1 MNVIQTHVLCEKIY
15 LGYIRFYFLRYGTS
29 ICTVLQVCRVVMCC
43 AGKVNLMGGGG
54 PSRSGGMSILDTGPL
69 SRITKNWRQAW
80 SPWRGFARRGGSI
93 YRVCVWVESG
103 WFVSLQHWHWAFKK
117 NEESHHHHHHHHHQH
132 HHHHD
137 NDDDDDH
144 HHQKNGFLWV
154 IFGCHK
160 FQCKAWLSQLVP
172 GLRSDEGRQ
181 GRRGGLG
188 GVPLCRLGPEWRYIA
203 SGKLLHNYGKSP
215 FWIGKSTI
223 SMAIFNSYVKLPEG
237 SHYFWNMLG
246 YVGIW
251 RPKHIRNSTSKIS
264 KIMNTY
270 EHILVSAT
278 SRRRS
283 RHPKNIRLSPGLVA
297 FTVDLLQAVQPGIFF
312 GKRFFVALELKGFW
326 QLFFLGPELQ
336 CSWLFLNVFLF
347 FVVTF
352 PSWLEWARISTWLC
366 QSPLMGW
373 CWDLLHDV
381 PLLHDDNW
389 TTVMGM

>member
-1 MNVIQTHVLCEKIY
+1 MHSSTGMSCCDVLRGKNKSDGRVAHLVPC
-15 LGYIRFYFLRYGTS
+15 LHLRYRAGAPNYEKLETGLES
-29 ICTVLQVCRVVMCC
+29 VAWFCTERWVYLP
-43 AGKVNLMGGGG
+43 G
-54 PSRSGGMSILDTGPL
+54 
-69 SRITKNWRQAW
+69 
-80 SPWRGFARRGGSI
+80 
-93 YRVCVWVESG
+93 VCVG
-103 WFVSLQHWHWAFKK
+103 WIGLIRIPATLTLSPQKK
-117 NEESHHHHHHHHHQH
+117 NEESHHHHH
-132 HHHHD
+132 
-137 NDDDDDH
+137 
-144 HHQKNGFLWV
+144 QKDGFLWV

-223 SMAIFNSYVKLPEG
+223 SMAIFNSYVTNYQG

-251 RPKHIRNSTSKIS
+251 RSKHIRNSTSKIS

-366 QSPLMGW
+366 QSPLMRW
-373 CWDLLHDV
+373 CWELLHDV
-381 PLLHDDNW
+381 PLFHDDNW